1 MIFYMNLISIVIA
14 VSLDGFGV
22 GVTYGMRKIRI
33 STIALLIIMLCSG
46 VIVSISMLIGNIL
59 KIFISPAVTSIMGSA
74 ILIALG
80 FFVFISTVWPQKKN
94 EPKIRKDKNHHQLS
108 TFHHFKTVIADPH
121 RADKDQ
127 SGTISV
133 AEALIL
139 GTALALDA
147 FGAGL
152 GAAMLGYSP
161 ILTSILIAT
170 MSGLFVFSGIK
181 VGFLLSQNKTLAK
194 LTYLPPILLICIGVY
209 NLL

>member
-1 MIFYMNLISIVIA
+1 
-14 VSLDGFGV
+14 
-22 GVTYGMRKIRI
+22 
-33 STIALLIIMLCSG
+33 
-46 VIVSISMLIGNIL
+46 MLIGNLL
-59 KIFISPAVTSIMGSA
+59 KIFISPAVTSILGSA

-80 FFVFISTVWPQKKN
+80 LFVFISTVWPQKKN
-94 EPKIRKDKNHHQLS
+94 ESKTWKDKDHHNQLS
-108 TFHHFKTVIADPH
+108 TFHHFKTVITDPH